1 MSWSRPRALLRRA
14 CRLADLQLLEG
25 MAEGPTAG
33 LAVVTPLL
41 NDKTLQRYPWLWAVH
56 GDLLERLGRHAEAR
70 SAFER
75 AASLA
80 GNDQDRHTLLRRVS
94 NASRD

>member
-1 MSWSRPRALLRRA
+1 MLYGALMQVAPSPVIELNRGVA
-14 CRLADLQLLEG
+14 VG